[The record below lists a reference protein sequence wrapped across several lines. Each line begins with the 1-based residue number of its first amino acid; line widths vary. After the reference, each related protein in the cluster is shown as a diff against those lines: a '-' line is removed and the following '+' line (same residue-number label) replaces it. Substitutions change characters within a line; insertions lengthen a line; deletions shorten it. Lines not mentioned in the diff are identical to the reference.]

1 MEIKTT
7 RFGPVQ
13 IEPDDVIR
21 FPAGVL
27 GLESCRDW
35 VLLGDAR
42 NDALAWLQSVD
53 QAEVA
58 LAVVSPRRFVADYQL
73 RVTRRELAPLLLG
86 DVIDPCIV
94 NDQGRSPVSRRN
106 PLDSRIDHAKIN
118 KSAQVLV
125 IASRAGHSISLNL
138 KAPLVINIQRR
149 LGRQVIGAGELPV
162 RYKLGSTQPT
172 LKKSA

>member
-1 MEIKTT
+1 MKIETT

-21 FPAGVL
+21 FPAGLL
-27 GLESCRDW
+27 GLEGCRDW
-35 VLLGDAR
+35 ALLGDAR

-53 QAEVA
+53 RAEVA

-73 RVTRRELAPLLLG
+73 RVTQRELAPLLL
-86 DVIDPCIV
+86 DEV
-94 NDQGRSPVSRRN
+94 
-106 PLDSRIDHAKIN
+106 

-125 IASRAGHSISLNL
+125 IASGTEGSINLNL

-149 LGRQVIGAGELPV
+149 LGRQVVGAGEMPV
-162 RYKLGSTQPT
+162 RYELGATQPT
-172 LKKSA
+172 LKKIA